1 MGGGALDDFV
11 LWLRLAG
18 VPKMAA
24 MIDYHLDPA
33 TAVLTIRPE
42 SALAKSDFTEL
53 TRVVDPQIDEHG
65 DLNGLIIEA
74 PTFPGWASFGAL
86 VTHLRFVRDHHK
98 HVKKIAVV
106 TDSHLGDVAEHL
118 ASHFVSAEIR
128 HFPAGDIG
136 AARDWIA
143 TDS

>member
-1 MGGGALDDFV
+1 
-11 LWLRLAG
+11 
-18 VPKMAA
+18 

-42 SALAKSDFTEL
+42 SALEKSDFAEL
-53 TRVVDPQIDEHG
+53 AKAVDPQIEERG
-65 DLNGLIIEA
+65 DLSGLIVEA
-74 PTFPGWASFGAL
+74 PRFPGWDSFGAL

-118 ASHFVSAEIR
+118 ASHFISADVR
-128 HFPAGDIG
+128 HFRADDVDD
-136 AARDWIA
+136 ARRWVA
-143 TDS
+143 ERA

>member
-1 MGGGALDDFV
+1 
-11 LWLRLAG
+11 
-18 VPKMAA
+18 

-42 SALAKSDFTEL
+42 SALQKSDFAEL
-53 TRVVDPQIDEHG
+53 ATAVDPQIEEHG
-65 DLNGLIIEA
+65 DLNGLIVEA
-74 PTFPGWASFGAL
+74 PRFPGWDSFGAL

-118 ASHFVSAEIR
+118 ASHFISADIR
-128 HFPAGDIG
+128 HFPADDLDEARRWVGG
-136 AARDWIA
+136 AG
-143 TDS
+143 

>member
-1 MGGGALDDFV
+1 
-11 LWLRLAG
+11 
-18 VPKMAA
+18 

-42 SALAKSDFTEL
+42 SALAKSDFAEL
-53 TRVVDPQIDEHG
+53 AKAVDPQIEEHG
-65 DLNGLIIEA
+65 DLSGLIVEA
-74 PTFPGWASFGAL
+74 PKFPGWDSFGAL

-118 ASHFVSAEIR
+118 ASHFISADIR
-128 HFPAGDIG
+128 HFPAGELDE
-136 AARDWIA
+136 ARRWVGDR
-143 TDS
+143 S